1 MKTNLKEM
9 GLQAGSITDRDLLAA
24 FAAADEGG
32 VIQASQMVRLS
43 CDPRHHTAATLRQA
57 LIWLGCVE
65 KPD

>member
-9 GLQAGSITDRDLLAA
+9 GLQAGSITDRDLMDA
-24 FAAADEGG
+24 FAAADDGG

-43 CDPRHHTAATLRQA
+43 PDPRHHTTATLRQA

-65 KPD
+65 VK